1 MFKIYRPKSK
11 LQPIQKLATL
21 ANVIIRIKKLYLRLD
36 TDSSMVMDER
46 QVEQILQNPK
56 FKEMVSRKS
65 KLSWTLTTIMLVVY
79 VGFMLLVGYNKEF
92 LMTSVSGG
100 VTTIGMPLGLSI
112 IVLSF
117 VLCGVYSY
125 ISNNKLD
132 ALNEEAMREVEAIAQ
147 EKGQH

>member
-1 MFKIYRPKSK
+1 
-11 LQPIQKLATL
+11 
-21 ANVIIRIKKLYLRLD
+21 
-36 TDSSMVMDER
+36 MDER

-100 VTTIGMPLGLSI
+100 VTTIGIPLGLGI

-117 VLCGVYSY
+117 LLCGVYSY
-125 ISNNKLD
+125 IANNKLD